1 MSLGERI
8 ASYRK
13 KAGYSQEGLAEQLG
27 VSRQA
32 VSKWET
38 GEATPDAERIIALAK
53 VLGVTTDAL
62 LLGGGGARPR
72 PSRRIGTANRPR
84 PGMAGPSAA
93 AYRAAVPRK
102 GLYRRLHRGGAGV
115 GCPAGR
121 AAGTVRLS
129 QYPCPRARRHLRL
142 GGFRRD
148 VRRLPVP
155 ADLLRGHLRH
165 RRRHGGRWAG
175 AGGCMEAPGAE
186 ISPK

>member
-53 VLGVTTDAL
+53 VRYHRRPAAGE
-62 LLGGGGARPR
+62 GGARPR
-72 PSRRIGTANRPR
+72 PSRRSGTAGRPR

-102 GLYRRLHRGGAGV
+102 GLYRRLHRGGAGA
-115 GCPAGR
+115 GCPAVR
-121 AAGTVRLS
+121 AAGAVRLS
-129 QYPCPRARRHLRL
+129 QHPRPRARRHLRL

-155 ADLLRGHLRH
+155 ADLLRDHLRH
-165 RRRHGGRWAG
+165 RRRHGGRRAG
-175 AGGCMEAPGAE
+175 AGGRMEAPGAE